1 MEVAMHARERIIR
14 ERFAQQ
20 RCQECGSPYEEDG
33 ILVLARRRSTWMVLV
48 TCKSCEHR
56 GIFVVS
62 FPSALDTKAHDAKL
76 DLAAMPEA
84 LADTANVTLGPAPQ
98 RQQGPV
104 TLDEVNQMRDF
115 LDRFDGNFHRLFVN

>member
-20 RCQECGSPYEEDG
+20 QCQECGSPYDEDG
-33 ILVLARRRSTWMVLV
+33 ILVLARRRTTWMVLV

-62 FPSALDTKAHDAKL
+62 FPSAVDTKAHDAKL
-76 DLAAMPEA
+76 DLSA
-84 LADTANVTLGPAPQ
+84 LPDARAETANVTLGATYRPS
-98 RQQGPV
+98 QGPV
-104 TLDEVNQMRDF
+104 TTDEVNQMRDF
-115 LDRFDGNFHRLFVN
+115 LADFDGNFHRLFVN

>member
-1 MEVAMHARERIIR
+1 MHARERIIR

-20 RCQECGSPYEEDG
+20 RCQECGSPYVEDG

-48 TCKSCEHR
+48 TCQSCEHR

-76 DLAAMPEA
+76 DLAGLPDAI
-84 LADTANVTLGPAPQ
+84 ADMANVALGPTPQ
-98 RQQGPV
+98 RPQAPV
-104 TLDEVNQMRDF
+104 TQEEVSQMRDF
-115 LDRFDGNFHRLFVN
+115 LDTFDGNFRRLFVN

>member
-1 MEVAMHARERIIR
+1 MHARERIIR

-20 RCQECGSPYEEDG
+20 HCQECGASYDEDG

-48 TCKSCEHR
+48 TCKACEHR

-76 DLAAMPEA
+76 DLAAMPGA
-84 LADTANVTLGPAPQ
+84 LAETANVTHGAGTHAAN
-98 RQQGPV
+98 GPV
-104 TLDEVNQMRDF
+104 TTDEVNQMRDF
-115 LDRFDGNFHRLFVN
+115 LADFDGNFQRLFVN